1 MTEHLYEE
9 TKALREALK
18 AANAE
23 RDRIA
28 LQLKTESHSWHEQK
42 KQFEEA
48 RHAIEAERD
57 LYKAV
62 LVSPEEQW
70 NRFEEVLRQ
79 NLDAKRAFVE
89 MFDLADI
96 LRARR
101 EALEP

>member
-28 LQLKTESHSWHEQK
+28 LQLKTESHSWGEQK

-48 RHAIEAERD
+48 QRAIMAERKELKDIVID
-57 LYKAV
+57 LIKYRDAGCGCDAHPPDACEWHGPLRRASRAV
-62 LVSPEEQW
+62 NYFGP
-70 NRFEEVLRQ
+70 
-79 NLDAKRAFVE
+79 
-89 MFDLADI
+89 
-96 LRARR
+96 
-101 EALEP
+101 